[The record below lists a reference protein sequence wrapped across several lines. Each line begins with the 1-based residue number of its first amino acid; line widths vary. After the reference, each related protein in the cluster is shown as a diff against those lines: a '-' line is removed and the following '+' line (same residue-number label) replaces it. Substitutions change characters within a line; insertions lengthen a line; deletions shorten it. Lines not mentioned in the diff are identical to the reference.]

1 MPRRVEILKRKTAY
15 QKAFFRV
22 EEVTLRHE
30 RFDGEM
36 TDPIER
42 VCLDRGDSVAAVIH
56 DVAAEMLILVEQFR
70 FPTHDKGPGW
80 MLELPAG
87 VVMPD
92 EQADPA
98 RTMRRELREEIG
110 YEVDDL
116 RPINTFY
123 PSPGGSSERIHLYYA
138 RVSPAQRVGDGGGLS
153 GEGEYVRRVTL
164 PVREALARLERG
176 EILDGKTLIGLQ
188 WLQAHHA
195 ALVKTAIA
203 ARD

>member
-22 EEVTLRHE
+22 EEITLRHE
-30 RFDGEM
+30 RFDGEL

-42 VCLDRGDSVAAVIH
+42 ICLDRGDSTAAVIH
-56 DVAAEMLILVEQFR
+56 DVKADRLILVEQFR
-70 FPTHDKGPGW
+70 FPAYDKGPGW
-80 MLELPAG
+80 LLELPAG
-87 VVMPD
+87 AVMPD

-110 YEVDDL
+110 YDVADL
-116 RPINTFY
+116 RHINTFY

-138 RVSPAQRVGDGGGLS
+138 RVSPAQQVGDGGGVS
-153 GEGEYVRRVTL
+153 DEGEYIRRVAL
-164 PVREALARLERG
+164 PVSEALERLERG

-188 WLQAHHA
+188 WLQIHHA
-195 ALVKTAIA
+195 ALLKTAMA